1 MNEDG
6 TLKPNQEYTTGENWY
21 TYKTDSNGN
30 IVSAHADELKFKTH
44 NGRLK
49 HNPNTANKLPG
60 DDAGHIFADQFG
72 GSPELDNLVSQR
84 STLNR
89 AVKGDNK
96 TYRAMEKSWSD
107 AMNNGK
113 KVTDVDIKLSYKDG
127 SSRPS
132 SFKVSYKI
140 DGVKIRKHFKN

>member
-1 MNEDG
+1 MYLTYTE
-6 TLKPNQEYTTGENWY
+6 NQYGY

-30 IVSAHADELKFKTH
+30 IVSAH
-44 NGRLK
+44 
-49 HNPNTANKLPG
+49 
-60 DDAGHIFADQFG
+60 AGHIFADQFG

-89 AVKGDNK
+89 AVKVDNK

-107 AMNNGK
+107 AMKNGK

-140 DGVKIRKHFKN
+140 DGVKIRKYFKN